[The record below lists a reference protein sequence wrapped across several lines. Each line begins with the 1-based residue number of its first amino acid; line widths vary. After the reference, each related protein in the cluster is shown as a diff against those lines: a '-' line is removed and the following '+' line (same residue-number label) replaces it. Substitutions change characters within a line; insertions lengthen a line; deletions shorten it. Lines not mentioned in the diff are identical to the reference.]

1 MFQTLTTLFA
11 QNSQRRQLTHNARL
25 LDTQARATRIRGES
39 QAARI
44 EQAATQNQ
52 EIAGYNLR
60 QSRANQRAAIGTV
73 RTMRGGSG
81 FTQAGTNNA
90 AEQEL
95 MTSTDMSIANQAFS
109 ASIAMGNAWQAA
121 TDTRRQAAIDSDI
134 LTAKA
139 NAYRAA
145 AKGTQRAM
153 WATGISGVI
162 GAAVGAYQASSA
174 NRELANSLHADEQA
188 GLIDHATA
196 KAAYDIGYQ
205 NPTMQGLQAADSF
218 SHAANAFNPYTA
230 ALTGEFNNR
239 RNNWGGFLSVLTG
252 HTPYNITG
260 ANNLLYD

>member
-1 MFQTLTTLFA
+1 MLQTIATLFA
-11 QNSQRRQLTHNARL
+11 QNSQRRRLSHQARL
-25 LDTQARATRIRGES
+25 LETQARATRIRGNS

-44 EQAATQNQ
+44 EQAAAQNQ
-52 EIAGYNLR
+52 ELAGFNLR
-60 QSRANQRAAIGTV
+60 QSRANQRAAQGAI
-73 RTMRGGSG
+73 RTARGASG
-81 FTQAGTNNA
+81 FTQDGTGNA
-90 AEQEL
+90 AEQEF
-95 MTSTDMSIANQAFS
+95 MTSTDMQIANQAFS

-121 TDTRRQAAIDSDI
+121 SDTRRQAAIDSDI

-139 NAYRAA
+139 NSYRAA

-153 WATGISGVI
+153 WATGISGAI

-174 NRELANSLHADEQA
+174 NSELANNLHADEQA
-188 GLIDHATA
+188 GIITHEQA
-196 KAAYDIGYQ
+196 KLAYEDGYQ
-205 NPTMQGLQAADSF
+205 NPALQGLQAADSF
-218 SHAANAFNPYTA
+218 SYAANAFNPYTA